1 MKKTLVILFLS
12 LNLISLASAENNT
25 WNISTW
31 TVLTWEIVENNTW
44 TVLEV
49 TSATSW
55 TKNVLKENPIEST
68 MITYYYW
75 ETCPYCQ
82 QLNKYLTEVDWYNK
96 LNIDKREIW
105 NNKENALKMT
115 EDLKRLGL
123 ENAKTWVPFLVV
135 NENWKEKVLN
145 WLDEAMAYFE
155 PKLGKVVVTKVEQ
168 KDNKNAIIFM
178 IVVAILAVV
187 IPFAIINMK
196 K

>member
-49 TSATSW
+49 TSATFW

-96 LNIDKREIW
+96 LNIDKREVW

>member
-96 LNIDKREIW
+96 LNIDKREVW